1 MLAGLWSAMLG
12 CYFEACWLRARL
24 NLRGSRGPHLVSHT
38 VLPEASLLAAANVQ
52 LSIPGHPAAAV
63 RGAARRPKT
72 SRPATCAVQVSM
84 ASFVALWMVFY
95 VCFIKWAQA

>member
-24 NLRGSRGPHLVSHT
+24 NLRGSRGPHLVSHA

-52 LSIPGHPAAAV
+52 LSIPGHLAV
-63 RGAARRPKT
+63 SFFCDVAKKQLKT
-72 SRPATCAVQVSM
+72 KFLVLDSNST
-84 ASFVALWMVFY
+84 
-95 VCFIKWAQA
+95 VCL